1 MPSSFAVLP
10 WISGLLGFPC
20 RQLMAGSVTVP
31 PNEDEDENCSES
43 EQGDT

>member
-1 MPSSFAVLP
+1 MPSSFAMDFWAFGV
-10 WISGLLGFPC
+10 SM